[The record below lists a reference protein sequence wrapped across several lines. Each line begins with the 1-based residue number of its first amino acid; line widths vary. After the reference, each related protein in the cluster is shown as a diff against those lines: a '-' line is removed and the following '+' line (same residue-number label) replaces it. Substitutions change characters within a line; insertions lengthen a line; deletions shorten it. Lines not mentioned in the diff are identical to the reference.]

1 MQSILCLSLFFLLAR
16 HGVTANIVARWFE
29 SACARYNTVHTHKTN
44 EKLVSLMY
52 STVKYKYMYSY
63 AEQVVPVIVFLLAR
77 NGVTTNIDQITFFS
91 VYFLY

>member
-1 MQSILCLSLFFLLAR
+1 
-16 HGVTANIVARWFE
+16 
-29 SACARYNTVHTHKTN
+29 
-44 EKLVSLMY
+44 
-52 STVKYKYMYSY
+52 MYSY